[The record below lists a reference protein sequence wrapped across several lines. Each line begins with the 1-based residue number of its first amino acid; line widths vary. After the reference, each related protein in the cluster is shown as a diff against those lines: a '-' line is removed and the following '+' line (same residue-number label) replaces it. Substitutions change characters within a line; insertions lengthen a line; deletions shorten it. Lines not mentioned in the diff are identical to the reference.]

1 MRKISKQLTSCLLA
15 ATLAAVPACAHLA
28 SDATVAEA
36 ASVSTLTTSP
46 ARVSVHD
53 PSIMEAADGTYYAF
67 GSHIDAAKSTDLVNW
82 TRFTNGYD
90 AKNNALFGDL
100 SKNLAKPFKWAGE
113 NDCDSKASGFSVWAP
128 DAFYNKDYVNEDG
141 SKGAYMM
148 YFCTTSTY
156 KRSVIA
162 FGVSQKPEGPYTCV
176 DTLVYSGFTKN
187 EAYDYGSNIDTH
199 YTNTNISELIENGT
213 LKDGVND
220 EWFLSGATAYN
231 TSYAPNAIDPTLFYD
246 KTGKLWM
253 TYGSWSG
260 GIFILQ
266 IDPATGKAIY
276 PGKNSVTA
284 DGLVVDEYFGTRISG
299 GYTKSGEAPYI
310 LYDSESDYYYLYVTY
325 ESLNADGGYNMR
337 LFRSK
342 SPDGPYLDAAGNNAA
357 LTERVD
363 NTGIGIKV
371 MGNHKFSC
379 YEKAYKAPSHNS
391 AFIDEDG
398 KRYLIYHTRFSDS
411 GEFHQLRVHQQF
423 LNEEGWP
430 VTAVFENK
438 GDEISKTGYSMNDI
452 AGEYEFVNHGT
463 KNDMGNVTNATDI
476 KLNADGTIS
485 GSVTGT
491 WTVKDNTCYM
501 SAVIDGVTYSGVFFA
516 QHDESEACNKVMTF
530 TAIGTNNMTIWGVKK
545 DLYNIPDTEAVANAV
560 SELVTSNIVPE
571 KTLSDIILPADTS
584 NGAKVTWSS
593 SFETVIANDGKVT
606 RPSTAQ
612 EVTLTANVTY
622 GSATEKKTFTTTVM
636 PAEILPDYKYDFE
649 TVSGTEVAD
658 SGTSGKSATLNGS
671 ASVAASPLA
680 GNVLEIKN
688 SKGEQGKNYLALPS
702 TMFSDVNTSGFTV
715 SMWVKTGSSASEE
728 SALFEAKSSATYDSL
743 PSTSLCAGIFADFKS
758 HEATAKGS
766 IGLVPEPGE
775 WSYITYTV
783 ASDGVK
789 VFVNGDPRNNN
800 DINLAAGL
808 ASNVISQI
816 NDIRIGSGTLASD
829 EDVAD
834 ASFDDIEF
842 YSVALDSATIASKY
856 NAVKDSHPNI
866 KLTSSKS
873 TIYAGG
879 DTANTSKLSIETGID
894 YTVMY
899 NSSDSSVASVDETGS
914 VTANKAGTA
923 TITAV
928 ITVNGETFD
937 LTKKITV
944 KKASL
949 KFSKKTSS
957 IKVKKSST
965 FKVKGSG
972 VKTSNVK
979 WTSSKPSVLSIN
991 SKGKATGKKAG
1002 TAKITAKCGKFKVSV
1017 KVKVK
1022 K

>member
-15 ATLAAVPACAHLA
+15 ATLAVAPACTQLA
-28 SDATVAEA
+28 QDAPVAEA
-36 ASVSTLTTSP
+36 ASVTTLTTSP

-53 PSIMEAADGTYYAF
+53 PSIMEAVDGTYYAF

-82 TRFTNGYD
+82 TRFTNGYT
-90 AKNNALFGDL
+90 AKNNAIFGDL
-100 SKNLAKPFKWAGE
+100 SQNLAKPFKWAGE

-156 KRSVIA
+156 KRSVLA
-162 FGVSQKPEGPYTCV
+162 FAVSQKPEGPYKCV
-176 DTLVYSGFTKN
+176 DTLIYSGFTKN
-187 EAYDYGSNIDTH
+187 ESYDYGSNIDTH
-199 YTNTNISELIENGT
+199 YTNTNISGLIENGT
-213 LKDGVND
+213 LQDGVND

-231 TSYAPNAIDPTLFYD
+231 TSYAPNAIDPAVFYD

-284 DGLVVDEYFGTRISG
+284 DGLIVDEYFGTRISG

-310 LYDSESDYYYLYVTY
+310 LYDSASDYYYLYVTY
-325 ESLNADGGYNMR
+325 EGLTADGGYNMR

-357 LTERVD
+357 LTERID

-379 YEKAYKAPSHNS
+379 YEKAYKAPGHNS
-391 AFIDEDG
+391 ALIDEDG
-398 KRYLIYHTRFSDS
+398 QRYLIYHTRFSDS

-423 LNEEGWP
+423 LSEEGWP

-463 KNDMGNVTNATDI
+463 KNDRGDVTNATDI

-491 WTVKDNTCYM
+491 WTAKNNTYYM
-501 SAVIDGVTYSGVFFA
+501 NAVIDGITYSGVFFA

-545 DLYNIPDTEAVANAV
+545 DLYNISDSEAAGRAV
-560 SELVTSNIVPE
+560 SELVTSNIIPE
-571 KTLSDIILPADTS
+571 KTLSDIVLPAETS

-606 RPSTAQ
+606 RPTTAQ
-612 EVTLTANVTY
+612 EVTLTANITY

-636 PAEILPDYKYDFE
+636 PAELQPDYKYDFE
-649 TVSGTEVAD
+649 SANGTEVTD
-658 SGTSGKSATLNGS
+658 SGTSGKAATLTGN
-671 ASVAASPLA
+671 ASIGTSPLA
-680 GNVLEIKN
+680 GNVLTIKN
-688 SKGEQGKNYLALPS
+688 NAGEQGKNYLSLPS
-702 TMFSDVNTSGFTV
+702 NMFSNVNTAGFTI
-715 SMWVKTGSSASEE
+715 SMWAKTGNSDSEDA
-728 SALFEAKSSATYDSL
+728 ALFEAKSSNTYDNL
-743 PSTSLCAGIFADFKS
+743 PATSLYAGVFADFKS
-758 HEATAKGS
+758 HEATVKGAM
-766 IGLVPEPGE
+766 GLVPEPGE
-775 WSYITYTV
+775 WTHITYT
-783 ASDGVK
+783 AAADGIK
-789 VFVNGDPRNNN
+789 VYVNGDLRNKNDADLTSALANN
-800 DINLAAGL
+800 I
-808 ASNVISQI
+808 ISQI
-816 NDIRIGSGTLASD
+816 NDIRIGSGTLASN
-829 EDVAD
+829 EDISD

-842 YSVALDSATIASKY
+842 YSIALDAATITSKY

-866 KLTSSKS
+866 KLSSTRS

-879 DTANTSKLSIETGID
+879 DTANTSKLSVETGID
-894 YTVMY
+894 YTVLY
-899 NSSDSSVASVDETGS
+899 NSSDSSVASVNETGT
-914 VTANKAGTA
+914 VTANKAGSA

-928 ITVNGETFD
+928 ITANGETFD

-949 KFSKKTSS
+949 KFSKKTAS
-957 IKVKKSST
+957 IKVKKSAT

-991 SKGKATGKKAG
+991 SKGKATAKKAG